1 MQTKI
6 IDILGIKSKLSD
18 EERNIFL
25 RQLFDFEKNQGAMS
39 DEDFISF
46 VKSIIL
52 YAYNVRDDY
61 WGFPK
66 IEIQTIKNQVKNKYT
81 FMVYNNQTNVIVIN
95 KLFLDDI
102 NHKNSALERK
112 KSNSGENKKYD
123 KYDFIDATLHEFNH
137 FLQFK
142 LMDLYLTNTFTL
154 CNSEV
159 RRTWAKDI
167 ENLFFEDDKNMVR
180 VKLFLRFAESALT
193 DEEMTEFLDNLNYRF
208 FLINQWNYLSNR
220 KENGGIKQSWV
231 TADGKQKNINDER
244 NFFAFVKSTIDQYR
258 KDKSSI
264 GSMIDKQRNII
275 IKYVMNESCFSSIK
289 LAMAEFDHVL
299 YLKKGL
305 EEDSRE
311 ESMYKMSEM
320 LSNIEKEE
328 ISDAEKIEL
337 ARFKQKLIESM
348 QKEVNARVFTYSIV
362 DAILA
367 EMKDLERKRNKIL
380 QTFSFIQDEI
390 KGMRESNNDLGKNK
404 GEK

>member
-25 RQLFDFEKNQGAMS
+25 RQFFDFEKNQGAMS

-142 LMDLYLTNTFTL
+142 LMDLYLTNTFT
-154 CNSEV
+154 
-159 RRTWAKDI
+159 
-167 ENLFFEDDKNMVR
+167 
-180 VKLFLRFAESALT
+180 
-193 DEEMTEFLDNLNYRF
+193 
-208 FLINQWNYLSNR
+208 
-220 KENGGIKQSWV
+220 
-231 TADGKQKNINDER
+231 
-244 NFFAFVKSTIDQYR
+244 
-258 KDKSSI
+258 
-264 GSMIDKQRNII
+264 
-275 IKYVMNESCFSSIK
+275 
-289 LAMAEFDHVL
+289 HVIRL
-299 YLKKGL
+299 Y
-305 EEDSRE
+305 
-311 ESMYKMSEM
+311 
-320 LSNIEKEE
+320 I
-328 ISDAEKIEL
+328 
-337 ARFKQKLIESM
+337 
-348 QKEVNARVFTYSIV
+348 FT
-362 DAILA
+362 
-367 EMKDLERKRNKIL
+367 
-380 QTFSFIQDEI
+380 
-390 KGMRESNNDLGKNK
+390 
-404 GEK
+404 